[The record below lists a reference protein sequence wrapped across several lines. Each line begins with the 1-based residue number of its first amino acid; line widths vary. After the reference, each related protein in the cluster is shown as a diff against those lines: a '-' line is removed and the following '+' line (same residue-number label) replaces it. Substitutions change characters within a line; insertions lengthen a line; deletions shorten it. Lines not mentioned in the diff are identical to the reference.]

1 MSAGRTG
8 SWSMVPAGAS
18 ASRERILVIG
28 AGMAGLVAGR
38 LLHDSGCAVT
48 LLEARARIGGRVCPD
63 MSLGVPIDL
72 GGSWIHGADD
82 NPLTDW
88 CAALGVEV
96 VQTAGERR
104 LMENGVASD
113 LAVIQRHAWRGRLA
127 FAIAVRL
134 GMWRSRWRAVRG
146 RHRTV
151 SLADVAEPILRAWWL
166 PALDRRVVAQLV
178 STGEGVQGA
187 PADRLAIEE
196 WFPNDA
202 FGVNAM
208 PRDGFATLLQDAVQ
222 GLDVRLDTPV
232 QRLLW
237 QTEGVVAET
246 ASGRFAAD
254 RAVVTLPVGLL
265 RDGALAF
272 DPPLPMAQR
281 AAIGRIGYGAG
292 VLGKIY
298 LRFDRPFWPRD
309 VYRFVGLP
317 LAPDRR
323 GVFNTW
329 LSLERETGA
338 PVLLSFANGQAA
350 LRFERECSDA
360 QVLDEAM
367 ASLRR
372 LFGSVPEPAAFRFT
386 RWLADPWSAGSYSY
400 PALGSLPG
408 DRVTY
413 ARPLADRV
421 FFAGEATESGDYGT
435 VQAALR
441 SGEHA
446 AEAVFR
452 CATGQTPVREMRP
465 WRFRTVRTA

>member
-1 MSAGRTG
+1 
-8 SWSMVPAGAS
+8 MVPAGAS
-18 ASRERILVIG
+18 ASRERIVVIG

-48 LLEARARIGGRVCPD
+48 LLESRARIGGRVCPD

-104 LMENGVASD
+104 LMENGVARD
-113 LAVIQRHAWRGRLA
+113 LAIVQRRAWRGRLA
-127 FAIAVRL
+127 FAMAVRL
-134 GMWRSRWRAVRG
+134 GLWRSRWRAARG

-151 SLADVAEPILRAWWL
+151 SLADVAEPILRASWL
-166 PALDRRVVAQLV
+166 PALDRSVVAQLV

-208 PRDGFATLLQDAVQ
+208 PRDGFATLLQDAAQ
-222 GLDVRLDTPV
+222 GLDVRLETPV
-232 QRLLW
+232 QRLRW
-237 QTEGVVAET
+237 HEGGVVTET
-246 ASGRFAAD
+246 AAGSVAAD

-272 DPPLPMAQR
+272 DPPLPSEQR
-281 AAIGRIGYGAG
+281 AAIARIGYGAG

-298 LRFDRPFWPRD
+298 LRFDQPFWPRD
-309 VYRFVGLP
+309 IHRFLGLP
-317 LAPDRR
+317 AAPDQR

-338 PVLLSFANGQAA
+338 PVLLSFANGRAA
-350 LRFERECSDA
+350 LRFETECSDA

-367 ASLRR
+367 AALRR
-372 LFGSVPEPAAFRFT
+372 LFGSVPEPVAFRFT

-400 PALGSLPG
+400 PALGSLPD
-408 DRVTY
+408 DRLVY
-413 ARPLADRV
+413 ARPLGDRV

-441 SGEHA
+441 SGERA
-446 AEAVFR
+446 AETVFR
-452 CATGQTPVREMRP
+452 CVTGLAPAREARP

>member
-1 MSAGRTG
+1 
-8 SWSMVPAGAS
+8 
-18 ASRERILVIG
+18 
-28 AGMAGLVAGR
+28 
-38 LLHDSGCAVT
+38 
-48 LLEARARIGGRVCPD
+48 
-63 MSLGVPIDL
+63 
-72 GGSWIHGADD
+72 
-82 NPLTDW
+82 
-88 CAALGVEV
+88 
-96 VQTAGERR
+96 
-104 LMENGVASD
+104 
-113 LAVIQRHAWRGRLA
+113 
-127 FAIAVRL
+127 
-134 GMWRSRWRAVRG
+134 
-146 RHRTV
+146 
-151 SLADVAEPILRAWWL
+151 
-166 PALDRRVVAQLV
+166 
-178 STGEGVQGA
+178 VQGA

-232 QRLLW
+232 QRLVW

-246 ASGRFAAD
+246 ATGRFAAD
-254 RAVVTLPVGLL
+254 RALVTLPVGLL

-272 DPPLPMAQR
+272 DPPLPLEQR
-281 AAIGRIGYGAG
+281 AAIARIGYGAG

-298 LRFDRPFWPRD
+298 LRFDQPFWPRD

-317 LAPDRR
+317 PTPDRR

-338 PVLLSFANGQAA
+338 PLLLSFANGQAA
-350 LRFERECSDA
+350 LRFEKECSDA

-372 LFGSVPEPAAFRFT
+372 LFGSVPAPAAFCFT

-400 PALGSLPG
+400 PALCSLPG
-408 DRVTY
+408 DRVAY
-413 ARPLADRV
+413 ARPLGDRV
-421 FFAGEATESGDYGT
+421 FFAGEATEAGDYGT

-441 SGEHA
+441 SGERA

-452 CATGQTPVREMRP
+452 YVTGLTPAREARP
-465 WRFRTVRTA
+465 WRFRAARTA